1 MKNSIS
7 IFYVLAAITLLL
19 TAGCSSGEQQQE
31 QSQSQ
36 TEVADG
42 EGIQIEDAWARPASE
57 GRMSAA
63 YFLLT
68 NFETEPDTL
77 LSVESDVALVVE
89 VHESYESEEGLMG
102 MREVPDLYIPP
113 QSSLRFQQGGLHI
126 MLIQVT
132 QTLADGDTFL
142 LTLNFA
148 GAGQKTINVPV
159 RL

>member
-7 IFYVLAAITLLL
+7 IIFVLAAITLLL

-42 EGIQIEDAWARPASE
+42 EGIQIEDAWARPAFE
-57 GRMSAA
+57 GRTSAA
-63 YFLLT
+63 YFLVT
-68 NFETEPDTL
+68 NFESEPDTL
-77 LSVESDVALVVE
+77 LSVESDAALVVE
-89 VHESYESEEGLMG
+89 IHESYESEEGLMG
-102 MREVPDLYIPP
+102 MREVPEVYIPA
-113 QSSLRFQQGGLHI
+113 QSTIRFQQGGLHV

-132 QTLADGDTFL
+132 QNLVDGEEFL

-148 GAGQKTINVPV
+148 EAGEKTINVPV

>member
-1 MKNSIS
+1 MKNFIS
-7 IFYVLAAITLLL
+7 ITFLFAAITLLL
-19 TAGCSSGEQQQE
+19 TTGCSSGEQQQE
-31 QSQSQ
+31 QSQTQ
-36 TEVADG
+36 PEMTEG
-42 EGIQIEDAWARPASE
+42 EGIQIEDAWARPAFE

-63 YFLLT
+63 YFLVT

-102 MREVPDLYIPP
+102 MREVPQVYIPA
-113 QSSLRFQQGGLHI
+113 QSTIRFQQGGLHI

-132 QTLADGDTFL
+132 QTLVDGDTFF

-148 GAGQKTINVPV
+148 RSGQQTVSVPV